1 MMWVNRTSYSKSS
14 DKSEIRTMQ
23 LSTQHLTITVTKHI
37 DFGEEIIAVC
47 HDVGIDRAPL
57 GTENMN
63 DAKDMALALV
73 RAKLKSMASSLD
85 MA

>member
-1 MMWVNRTSYSKSS
+1 MWVNRTSYSKSS

-23 LSTQHLTITVTKHI
+23 LTTQHLTLTVTKHI

-57 GTENMN
+57 GTDNID

-73 RAKLKSMASSLD
+73 RAKLKTMTDSLNMA
-85 MA
+85 

>member
-1 MMWVNRTSYSKSS
+1 MWVNRTSYSKSD

-37 DFGEEIIAVC
+37 DFGDEIIAVC
-47 HDVGIDRAPL
+47 HNVGMDRVPL
-57 GTENMN
+57 GTENMD
-63 DAKDMALALV
+63 DAKDMAVALV
-73 RAKLKSMASSLD
+73 KARLKSMADSLD